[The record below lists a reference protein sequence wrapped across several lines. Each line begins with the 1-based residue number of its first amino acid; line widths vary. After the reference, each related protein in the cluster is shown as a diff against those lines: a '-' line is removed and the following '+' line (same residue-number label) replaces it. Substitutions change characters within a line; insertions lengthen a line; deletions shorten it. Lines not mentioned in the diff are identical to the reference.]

1 MERSQLIEL
10 LENPQESL
18 GVEMKGWLNPE
29 DPAQAATI
37 VRALIALRNFDGGI
51 LILGLD
57 DKSLKPLK
65 TERPVH
71 WSELYHADKIQ
82 ALVASLR
89 DHHSK

>member
-18 GVEMKGWLNPE
+18 GVEVKGWLNPE
-29 DPAQAATI
+29 DMAQAATI

-57 DKSLKPLK
+57 DKSL
-65 TERPVH
+65 E
-71 WSELYHADKIQ
+71 
-82 ALVASLR
+82 SLEAKLAR
-89 DHHSK
+89 IVSCR